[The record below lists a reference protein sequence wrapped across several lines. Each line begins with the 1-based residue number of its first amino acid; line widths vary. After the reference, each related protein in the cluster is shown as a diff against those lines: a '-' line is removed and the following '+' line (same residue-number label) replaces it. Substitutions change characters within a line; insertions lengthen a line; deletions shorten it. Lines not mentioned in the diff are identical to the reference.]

1 VNNLP
6 TISAP
11 NLTAFATQ
19 LFEAAGVP
27 TFDSMTVAESLV
39 GANLRGHD
47 SHGVMRIAQYIGFL
61 EQGHYQIGVSLV
73 VERETPAVIT
83 CDAQWG
89 LGQIQARRLL
99 EMLIPKATALGVAAG
114 TLRHCGHIGRLG
126 EYAERAADSGIIL
139 IATVNND
146 GGGQR
151 VAPPGGV
158 EPRLGTNP
166 LCIAVPTTQPKEPIV
181 LDFGTSVVAEG
192 KVRVHHI
199 SKLATPDGW
208 LMDSQG
214 RPTNDPAV
222 LYTHPSGSILPMGGQ
237 QAYKGFGLA
246 LLLDLLAGGLS
257 GGRSCHAGAFPSRG
271 NNVVF
276 IAFDPAHFVST
287 GAFIDN
293 ASDLAD
299 YVRTTARAP
308 GVESILLPGDPERI
322 TMTSRTQ
329 DGIPVDHN
337 HWQILAGL
345 AERLNVP
352 LPEISETGNAAN
364 R

>member
-1 VNNLP
+1 M
-6 TISAP
+6 I
-11 NLTAFATQ
+11 
-19 LFEAAGVP
+19 
-27 TFDSMTVAESLV
+27 VAESLV

-47 SHGVMRIAQYIGFL
+47 SHGVMRIAQYLGFL
-61 EQGHYQIGVSLV
+61 EHGHYQIGVPLV
-73 VERETPAVIT
+73 VERETPAVIV

-99 EMLIPKATALGVAAG
+99 ELMVPKAAGLGVAAG

-126 EYAERAADSGIIL
+126 EYAERAADAGMIL

-166 LCIAVPTTQPKEPIV
+166 LCIAVPTTQAQEPIV

-199 SKLATPDGW
+199 TNRQTPDGW
-208 LMDSQG
+208 LLDSDG
-214 RPTNDPAV
+214 RPSNDPAV
-222 LYTHPSGSILPMGGQ
+222 LYAHPSGSILPMGGQ

-246 LLLDLLAGGLS
+246 LVLDLLTGGLS
-257 GGRSCHAGAFPSRG
+257 GGRSCHAGALPSRG

-276 IAFDPAHFVST
+276 VALDPAHFGT
-287 GAFIDN
+287 ADTLKPM
-293 ASDLAD
+293 ASELAD
-299 YVRTTARAP
+299 YIRSTPRAP
-308 GVESILLPGDPERI
+308 GVESILLPGDPERQ

-329 DGIPVDHN
+329 HGVPIDHN
-337 HWQILAGL
+337 QWEILTGL
-345 AERLNVP
+345 AERLNVAP
-352 LPEISETGNAAN
+352 PAVSNSQCILTL
-364 R
+364 